1 MTLAQMKYKKFGFQ
15 FLKSDELK
23 LTWDILSEFP
33 TLLNIEE
40 ALTFFLFRVHMK
52 TVFDVLPKDL
62 LNDKI

>member
-1 MTLAQMKYKKFGFQ
+1 MTLAQMKYKKFGFL

-23 LTWDILSEFP
+23 LIWDILSEFP

-40 ALTFFLFRVHMK
+40 ALTFLFRVHMK